1 MSERE
6 LPIPSETHHGAK
18 PAVAYTPMRDAF
30 APEERSAKITAL
42 TKTTCAHAA
51 RGFPQR
57 RCLGLPDLAGALA
70 TCGRAFAMRPMCYST
85 ESIARLAPTSA
96 IGSAPFIDLTI
107 MDRKSGNEFTERKMK

>member
-18 PAVAYTPMRDAF
+18 PAVEYTPMPDAF

-57 RCLGLPDLAGALA
+57 RCLGLPDFVGNPRDLREGVM
-70 TCGRAFAMRPMCYST
+70 GR
-85 ESIARLAPTSA
+85 ESR
-96 IGSAPFIDLTI
+96 
-107 MDRKSGNEFTERKMK
+107 NEFTKRKMK

>member
-18 PAVAYTPMRDAF
+18 PAVAYTPMPDAF

-57 RCLGLPDLAGALA
+57 RCLGLPDLAGATGDLRQGVRNA
-70 TCGRAFAMRPMCYST
+70 SNVLFNRIDCA
-85 ESIARLAPTSA
+85 L
-96 IGSAPFIDLTI
+96 GSHQCHRFSPVYRSDYYGPKI
-107 MDRKSGNEFTERKMK
+107 RERISLRGK

>member
-18 PAVAYTPMRDAF
+18 PAVEYTPMPDAF

-57 RCLGLPDLAGALA
+57 RCLGLPDLVRDASNVLFNRIDCALGSHQ
-70 TCGRAFAMRPMCYST
+70 CH
-85 ESIARLAPTSA
+85 RLSPV
-96 IGSAPFIDLTI
+96 IDLTI

>member
-18 PAVAYTPMRDAF
+18 PAVEYTPMPDAF

-57 RCLGLPDLAGALA
+57 RCLGLPDLVRDASNVLFNRIDCAL
-70 TCGRAFAMRPMCYST
+70 
-85 ESIARLAPTSA
+85 
-96 IGSAPFIDLTI
+96 GSHQCHRFSPVIDLTI